1 MLVLKEDSSTLDAFL
16 IPPVPIY
23 MQFYLFNVTNPEE
36 IRFKGAKPIIREVG
50 PYTYDEHRE
59 KYDLQ
64 WDHTEGTVTYYQ
76 NKSFVFNQEMSPG
89 HSEDD
94 PVTTINAVMVSIAS
108 KVEPLGPVVEALVE
122 FAFLRFSETIFI
134 TKTVKEL
141 LWGYDEPL
149 MTELSKYVGDP
160 TNNKGKF
167 GFFYPVNNTNDGNY
181 TVKTG
186 EKGLGDYL
194 HITQWKGLDILDY
207 WSTDYCN
214 MINGSDG
221 SQYPPRISHDSV
233 LEIYTS
239 EMCRSLYLTYEK
251 DVWWDGVHTYRF
263 IPPKAMLEDPMIN
276 PDNMCYC
283 YPGPDDCLGAGMLNM
298 APCAHGAPVIMSTP
312 HFYQGDEVELA
323 KLDGLDPQKSQHE
336 TILDVEPKTGVTMHA
351 EKKIQINVPLRPYG
365 NLPSFKN
372 VPEVI
377 FPVLWVNESA
387 AIDSALAKDV
397 NKATFLPFLI
407 VDIVFGALLVLG
419 IVLLVIA
426 GIKFR
431 RIRRNRGQHKL

>member
-1 MLVLKEDSSTLDAFL
+1 MIFNTIWTELEAGMDLFETHTVGELL
-16 IPPVPIY
+16 
-23 MQFYLFNVTNPEE
+23 FY
-36 IRFKGAKPIIREVG
+36 G
-50 PYTYDEHRE
+50 
-59 KYDLQ
+59 YDLPDFDFDFSDLGLNFTSGWNGTLGEILQ
-64 WDHTEGTVTYYQ
+64 AAGADHVPPFLLENV
-76 NKSFVFNQEMSPG
+76 
-89 HSEDD
+89 
-94 PVTTINAVMVSIAS
+94 
-108 KVEPLGPVVEALVE
+108 LG
-122 FAFLRFSETIFI
+122 
-134 TKTVKEL
+134 
-141 LWGYDEPL
+141 YL
-149 MTELSKYVGDP
+149 MA
-160 TNNKGKF
+160 
-167 GFFYPVNNTNDGNY
+167 VNNTNDGNY

-194 HITQWKGLDILDY
+194 HITEWKGLDILDY

-221 SQYPPRISHDSV
+221 SQYPPRITHDSV

-251 DVWWDGVHTYRF
+251 DVWWEGVHTYRF

-276 PDNMCYC
+276 LDNMCYC
-283 YPGPDDCLGAGMLNM
+283 YPGPEDCLGAGMLNM

-323 KLDGLDPQKSQHE
+323 KLDGLNPQKSQHE

-397 NKATFLPFLI
+397 NKATKLPFLI

-419 IVLLVIA
+419 LVLLVIA

-431 RIRRNRGQHKL
+431 RLRRNRGQHKL